1 MAWRIKT
8 VAERI
13 GVPRNT
19 LIAWERRLGILDP
32 VRTDG
37 GYRLYSD
44 ADVELLR
51 ELKVRIEQGLKV
63 SEAWASIQRERGE
76 GEVVE
81 PRVATEARAAAE
93 PEPRRAAASATADPS
108 QGSMPALEGLWRQIL
123 GYLVA
128 YDRPEADRLAWEL
141 LTVPFELQLDRVY
154 FPMLREVGEGWMAGR
169 YSIAEEHFVSGWCR
183 ERMTAMLSNVQTHRP
198 GAAEIT
204 CATPAGEQHE
214 LGLLGLAVRLG
225 LRGFRVSWL
234 GSGVPVLDLVAHVQ
248 ARHPWA
254 VAISLVHQRPESEV
268 RYWLSDLRRRL
279 PAETHL
285 VVGGAAV
292 AGLPAD
298 AVPGVVLCAEEL
310 PPLLH
315 QPPQR

>member
-32 VRTDG
+32 IRTDG

-63 SEAWASIQRERGE
+63 SEAWASIQRERGGADAAEARPGLE
-76 GEVVE
+76 GE
-81 PRVATEARAAAE
+81 ARRTA
-93 PEPRRAAASATADPS
+93 PELSADPS
-108 QGSMPALEGLWRQIL
+108 AGSMPALEGLWRQIL

-141 LTVPFELQLDRVY
+141 LTVPFELQLDHVY
-154 FPMLREVGEGWMAGR
+154 FPMLRELGEGWMNGR

-214 LGLLGLAVRLG
+214 LGLLGLAIRLG

-234 GSGVPVLDLVAHVQ
+234 GSGVPVLELVAHVQ

-254 VAISLVHQRPESEV
+254 VAISLVHHRAESEI
-268 RYWLSDLRRRL
+268 RFWLSDLRRRV

-285 VVGGAAV
+285 IVGGSAV
-292 AGLPAD
+292 AGLPED
-298 AVPGVVLCAEEL
+298 AVPGVVLCADGL
-310 PPLLH
+310 PPILH
-315 QPPQR
+315 QPPNR

>member
-63 SEAWASIQRERGE
+63 SEAWASIQRERGG

-81 PRVATEARAAAE
+81 ARPPVEA
-93 PEPRRAAASATADPS
+93 EPRRPAPEALAEAAN
-108 QGSMPALEGLWRQIL
+108 GSMPALEGLWRQIL

-141 LTVPFELQLDRVY
+141 LTVPFELQLDFVY

-169 YSIAEEHFVSGWCR
+169 YSIPEEHFVSGWCR
-183 ERMTAMLSNVQTHRP
+183 ERMTAMLGNVQTHRP

-254 VAISLVHQRPESEV
+254 VAISLVHQRPDAEV
-268 RYWLSDLRRRL
+268 RFWLADLRRRL

-292 AGLPAD
+292 AGLPPD
-298 AVPGVVLCAEEL
+298 AVPGVVLCADGL

-315 QPPQR
+315 QPPNR